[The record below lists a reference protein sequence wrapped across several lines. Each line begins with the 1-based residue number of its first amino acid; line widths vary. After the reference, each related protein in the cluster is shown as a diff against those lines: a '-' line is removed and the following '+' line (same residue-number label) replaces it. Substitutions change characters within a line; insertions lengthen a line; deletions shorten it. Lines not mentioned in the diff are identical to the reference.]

1 MGMFNTFVYFMVFKT
16 LISIIMISY
25 YNLIILL
32 IIFSHIYKEPG
43 AKFLIINKILNNQTV
58 RVKI

>member
-1 MGMFNTFVYFMVFKT
+1 MVFKT